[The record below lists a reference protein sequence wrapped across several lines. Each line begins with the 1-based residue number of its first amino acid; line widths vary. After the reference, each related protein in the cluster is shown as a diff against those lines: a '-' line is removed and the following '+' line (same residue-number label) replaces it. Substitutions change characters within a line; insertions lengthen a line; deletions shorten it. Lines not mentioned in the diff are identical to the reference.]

1 MSYLVI
7 QVGHCGNRLGQNFFS
22 TLSDITSKKKTAKN
36 YEFLDKSDSRYLYSI
51 VICIVFTNYVLFS
64 STVL

>member
-7 QVGHCGNRLGQNFFS
+7 QAGHCGNRLGQNFFT

-36 YEFLDKSDSRYLYSI
+36 YEFLDKSDSRYSLN
-51 VICIVFTNYVLFS
+51 CIVFTNYVLFS